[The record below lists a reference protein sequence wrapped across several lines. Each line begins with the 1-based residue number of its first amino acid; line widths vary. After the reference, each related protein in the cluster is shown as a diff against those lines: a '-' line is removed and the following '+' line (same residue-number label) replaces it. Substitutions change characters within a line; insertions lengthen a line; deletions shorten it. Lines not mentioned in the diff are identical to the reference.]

1 MALSILLDCPRSR
14 WLSTLSYISRERFE
28 VVNKRRLRTGKGTIS
43 FMCRRGTLT
52 YFGVY
57 SCFYSIPSY
66 ILPVYLGDSFFMIWT
81 IFTLLI
87 KKKVLLMFANVR
99 LMFVVFHFF
108 RHVTQSLVQRKL
120 YLVVIFN

>member
-1 MALSILLDCPRSR
+1 MTPFYDMDNI
-14 WLSTLSYISRERFE
+14 YI
-28 VVNKRRLRTGKGTIS
+28 
-43 FMCRRGTLT
+43 T
-52 YFGVY
+52 YQQK
-57 SCFYSIPSY
+57 
-66 ILPVYLGDSFFMIWT
+66 
-81 IFTLLI
+81 

>member
-1 MALSILLDCPRSR
+1 MTPFYDMDNI
-14 WLSTLSYISRERFE
+14 YI
-28 VVNKRRLRTGKGTIS
+28 
-43 FMCRRGTLT
+43 T
-52 YFGVY
+52 YQQKK
-57 SCFYSIPSY
+57 
-66 ILPVYLGDSFFMIWT
+66 
-81 IFTLLI
+81 